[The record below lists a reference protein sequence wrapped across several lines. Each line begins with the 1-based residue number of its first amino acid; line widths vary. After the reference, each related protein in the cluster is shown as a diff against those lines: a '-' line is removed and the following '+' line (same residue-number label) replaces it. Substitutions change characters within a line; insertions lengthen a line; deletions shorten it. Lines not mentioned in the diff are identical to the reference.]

1 MKWKAED
8 IKKAQRD
15 FSYNFMRLDCIRTES
30 YDVAIDCMTECIEK
44 KDIERLSEFE
54 EAKRLLKLAVKD
66 IEELLGAMYT
76 CSYCKY
82 EHKKCET
89 CAERKT
95 QYCKG
100 KWRYADEAEKLLK
113 EEK

>member
-1 MKWKAED
+1 MEWTVED

-44 KDIERLSEFE
+44 KDAEWLRE
-54 EAKRLLKLAVKD
+54 LLAYRKIIMCANCRHYVSGTTHFGECHVTSD
-66 IEELLGAMYT
+66 IEPTVVCVNETG
-76 CSYCKY
+76 CDRFI
-82 EHKKCET
+82 HKD
-89 CAERKT
+89 
-95 QYCKG
+95 Y
-100 KWRYADEAEKLLK
+100 K